1 MESLVDS
8 CGALVKINAGLLA
21 RLGFHKTVLAPD
33 SQYAASIPRPN
44 ALVSPEFEKLRKTI
58 LKAYPSQPPINTAS
72 PPQGYEQF
80 QTQASKIA
88 SELEDTFQTF
98 VEVSAYI
105 DEAYTCLRSISA
117 DITVWQF
124 DLNPT
129 LMADFMDLLV
139 GYAKMHLYLASIDD
153 ARAVL
158 SIYAVAYKCVNGKT
172 NDACISVGTKFQPIF
187 DNPWKKMQEELKDI
201 SDKVGVAL
209 AGLHMPYINGFN
221 LETLR
226 ANSVLNPSAD
236 VNSLAMPA
244 HQPIYQD
251 LVCLD
256 KFQDWVIFGMLA
268 CPAQFAKP
276 QLMDF
281 IKLVAQSGFVTGIFR
296 QEVLNFHD
304 EFEKLFSWF
313 PSKAFNVSFEKVK
326 PKKVVREL
334 AKVAVINAGLQHRER
349 RSFLAGELKNML
361 HLFEDCPALVAPKF
375 PMLLAAL
382 SLAKAEV
389 LWYFIHWQRE
399 LPTKVNVKSQIP
411 STYEAPQIS
420 GLVSLIHQLS
430 DLVRD
435 KQTLVQRYYLEYLTK
450 PDRNDLEVQV
460 EAVLQHTSGFS
471 PSISHVLREF
481 VSDLS
486 DIDPTGVSFDK
497 LRLNWDRVLA
507 MFLSSGNPSIQK
519 LHGVEPLIKR
529 MNKIV
534 IHTKY
539 VDQIPILLS
548 KHAEFPE
555 LYWHPAALSAEL
567 KMCMGGSFGQ
577 PTNAFS
583 IVSVLRSASY
593 NLSPF
598 CPEEQELLGS
608 AAILRAEQQFEELTG
623 KIERL
628 LTELCFEL
636 GKFDQQVAPIEAAH
650 RLQRNTE
657 KRKQAQKQKG
667 AKTPIAPDPLPGFES
682 QPQYKQSISK
692 LAMLERNLSCLM
704 DSVQEAKP
712 LVVSLWHAVQRI

>member
-1 MESLVDS
+1 MESLVDT
-8 CGALVKINAGLLA
+8 CGALVEINAGLLA
-21 RLGFHKTVLAPD
+21 RLGFHKTVLGVD
-33 SQYAASIPRPN
+33 SQYATSVPRPN

-58 LKAYPSQPPINTAS
+58 LKAYPNEPPINTAN
-72 PPQGYEQF
+72 PPQGYDQF
-80 QTQASKIA
+80 QTQASKTA
-88 SELEDTFQTF
+88 SELEEMFQTF

-105 DEAYTCLRSISA
+105 DEAFTCLRSMST
-117 DITVWQF
+117 DITLWQF

-129 LMADFMDLLV
+129 LMASFMDLLV
-139 GYAKMHLYLASIDD
+139 GYAKIHLYLASIDD
-153 ARAVL
+153 GRAVL

-172 NDACISVGTKFQPIF
+172 NDACISVGTKFEPIF
-187 DNPWKKMQEELKDI
+187 DSPWKKMQEELKDL
-201 SDKVGVAL
+201 SDTVGVAL
-209 AGLHMPYINGFN
+209 AGLYMPYINGFN

-236 VNSLAMPA
+236 AASLAMPA
-244 HQPIYQD
+244 HQPIYHD
-251 LVCLD
+251 LVNLH

-276 QLMDF
+276 QLMEF
-281 IKLVAQSGFVTGIFR
+281 IKMVAQSGFVTGIFR
-296 QEVLNFHD
+296 KEVMNFHD

-313 PSKAFNVSFEKVK
+313 PSKAFNISFEKVK

-349 RSFLAGELKNML
+349 RSFLAGELNNML

-389 LWYFIHWQRE
+389 VWYFMHWQRE
-399 LPTKVNVKSQIP
+399 LPTKVNAKSQIP

-420 GLVSLIHQLS
+420 TLVSLVHKLS
-430 DLVRD
+430 DLIRE
-435 KQTLVQRYYLEYLTK
+435 KQILVQHYYLEYLTK
-450 PDRNDLEVQV
+450 ADRNDLEFQV

-471 PSISHVLREF
+471 PTISHVLREF

-486 DIDPTGVSFDK
+486 ADITDPTGLSFDK

-507 MFLSSGNPSIQK
+507 MFLSSGNPAVQK

-534 IHTKY
+534 MHTKY
-539 VDQIPILLS
+539 VDQIPELLAQ
-548 KHAEFPE
+548 HAEFQE
-555 LYWHPAALSAEL
+555 LWWRPAAVSAEL
-567 KMCMGGSFGQ
+567 NLCMGGSFGQ
-577 PTNAFS
+577 PTHAFS
-583 IVSVLRSASY
+583 LVSVLRSAAN
-593 NLSPF
+593 NLSSF
-598 CPEEQELLGS
+598 CPEEQELLGG

-682 QPQYKQSISK
+682 QPQYKQSIQK
-692 LAMLERNLSCLM
+692 LAMLERNLNCLM
-704 DSVQEAKP
+704 DAVQDAKP
-712 LVVSLWHAVQRI
+712 LVVR